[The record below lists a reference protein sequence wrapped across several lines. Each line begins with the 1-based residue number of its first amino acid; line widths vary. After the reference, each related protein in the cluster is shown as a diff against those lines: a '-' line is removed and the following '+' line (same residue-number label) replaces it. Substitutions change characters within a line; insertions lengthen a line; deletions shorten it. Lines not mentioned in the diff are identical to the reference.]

1 MDVPGTPGRTGLGA
15 LRSAPVPGQVG
26 VAPAASGAAASIAPA
41 PAAAATAKRA
51 ADHVARKEAKA
62 KAKAARSSSLTSKAS
77 RRCLLTRGAALF
89 GLGQTSDTDY
99 PTVLLGTSSA
109 SRWWPG

>member
-1 MDVPGTPGRTGLGA
+1 MDLPGTPGRTGLGA
-15 LRSAPVPGQVG
+15 LLSAPVPGQAG
-26 VAPAASGAAASIAPA
+26 VAPAASGAAASA